1 MVKMNLSPDLRTFIL
16 STALITR
23 PATEMK
29 RRHNQVR
36 LSNLENLIVEAGSVV
51 GLARRAKT
59 SESYLSQIRNQFTT
73 PKGTPRGVGDN
84 LAAKLEQGM
93 GKPNGWMDEQ
103 HGCFVEDSKTAEYNA
118 EPGPVVRGLHPL
130 ISWVQ
135 AGEWSAIAG
144 SFELGDAEDLLP
156 CPVRC
161 GRDTFVLR
169 VRGQSMMPK
178 FHDGDLIFVDPQ
190 VSPSN
195 GKYVVVRLDETHEA
209 TFKQLI
215 VEGDRQYLQ
224 ALNPDWPTRI
234 IEVKTDA
241 TICGVVVFKGELV

>member
-1 MVKMNLSPDLRTFIL
+1 
-16 STALITR
+16 
-23 PATEMK
+23 MK
-29 RRHNQVR
+29 RPQARVR
-36 LSNLENLIVEAGSVV
+36 LSNLESLIAEAGSVV
-51 GLARRAKT
+51 ALARLAKT
-59 SESYLSQIRNQFTT
+59 SESYLSQIRNQFRT
-73 PKGTPRGVGDN
+73 PKGTPRGVGNN

-103 HGCFVEDSKTAEYNA
+103 HGCFFADSETADYNA

-144 SFELGDAEDLLP
+144 GFELGDAEDLLP

-161 GRDTFVLR
+161 SRDTFVLR
-169 VRGQSMMPK
+169 VRGQSMLPR

-190 VSPSN
+190 VDPSN
-195 GKYVVVRLDETHEA
+195 GKFVVVRLDDSHEA

-224 ALNPDWPTRI
+224 ALNPDWPKRI
-234 IEVKTDA
+234 IEVTTDA
-241 TICGVVVFKGELV
+241 TICGVVVFKGEVV